1 MQSQATIGDPPMRDL
16 YEVLGVDRQ
25 ASASDLKKAYYKL
38 AKQYH
43 PDHNPNDKAAEDKF
57 KEASNA
63 YQVLSDDDQ
72 RARYDR
78 FGFDGIRGANGAGA
92 GSGFSSVE
100 DIFSAFGDLFGD
112 FFGGRS
118 SGGRRQSR
126 GADLRV
132 DLGLSFSEAVWGVSK
147 EVKVSREIACTTC
160 NATGA
165 APGSKAD
172 TCGACRGKGQVV
184 HAQGFFM
191 VQTTCPQCRGAG
203 KVIKDPCTDCRGR
216 GTKPETSTLT
226 VTVPAG
232 VDDGQTLRLAGKGET
247 GPGGTG
253 HLYVV
258 LHVQGDE
265 RFRRDGEDI
274 LTEMPVSFVKAA
286 LGGELEVYTLDD
298 NCNGSAT
305 VELKPG
311 TQPGDVIVRRGQGI
325 PRVGESGRGDHVI
338 QLKVE
343 IPKKLSAKQEEL
355 MRALAT
361 ELGEDVKEKRGLFGR
376 KK

>member
-1 MQSQATIGDPPMRDL
+1 MRDL

-25 ASASDLKKAYYKL
+25 ASAGDLKKAYYRL
-38 AKQYH
+38 AKKYH
-43 PDHNPNDKAAEDKF
+43 PDHNPDDKDAEDKF
-57 KEASNA
+57 KEAANA
-63 YQVLSDDDQ
+63 YQILSDDDQ

-78 FGFDGIRGANGAGA
+78 FGFDGIRGATGG
-92 GSGFSSVE
+92 GGGGGFTNAD

-118 SGGRRQSR
+118 SGRRAAPR
-126 GADLRV
+126 GADLRL
-132 DLGLSFSEAVWGVSK
+132 DLGLTFPEAVWGTTK
-147 EVKVSREIACTTC
+147 EVKVSRQVACGTC
-160 NATGA
+160 NASGA
-165 APGSKAD
+165 KPGSKPE
-172 TCGACRGKGQVV
+172 TCATCQGKGQVV

-203 KVIKDPCTDCRGR
+203 KAIKDPCEDCRGR
-216 GTKPETSTLT
+216 GTKAESSTLT

-232 VDDGQTLRLAGKGET
+232 VDDGQTLRLANKGET
-247 GPGGTG
+247 APGGTAG

-265 RFRRDGEDI
+265 RFKRDGDDI
-274 LTEMPVSFVKAA
+274 LTEMPVSFIKAA
-286 LGGELEVYTLDD
+286 LGGELEVHTLDD
-298 NCNGSAT
+298 NCNGTAT

-311 TQPGDVIVRRGQGI
+311 TQPGDVLVRRGQGV

-338 QLKVE
+338 QFKVE
-343 IPKKLSAKQEEL
+343 IPKKLSGKQEALLREL
-355 MRALAT
+355 AA
-361 ELGEDVKEKRGLFGR
+361 ELGEDVAGKRGFLGR

>member
-1 MQSQATIGDPPMRDL
+1 MRDL
-16 YEVLGVDRQ
+16 YEVLGVERGASQ
-25 ASASDLKKAYYKL
+25 ADLKKAYRRL
-38 AKQYH
+38 AQQFH
-43 PDHNPNDKAAEDKF
+43 PDKCPDDKSAEDKF
-57 KEASNA
+57 KEAANA
-63 YQVLSDDDQ
+63 YQILSDDEQ
-72 RARYDR
+72 RAVYDR
-78 FGFDGIRGANGAGA
+78 YGFDGLRGRGPG
-92 GSGFSSVE
+92 GPGPGFSNVE

-118 SGGRRQSR
+118 SGGRRSPR

-132 DLGLSFSEAVWGVSK
+132 DLGLTFAEAVWGSTK
-147 EVKVSREIACTTC
+147 EVKVTRDIACAGC
-160 NATGA
+160 NGSGA
-165 APGSKAD
+165 APGSKPEMCR
-172 TCGACRGKGQVV
+172 TCNGKGQVV

-203 KVIKDPCTDCRGR
+203 KAIKDPCTDCRGR
-216 GTKPETSTLT
+216 GVKGETSTLT

-232 VDDGQTLRLAGKGET
+232 VDDGQTLRLAGKGEVVA
-247 GPGGTG
+247 GGAAG

-265 RFRRDGEDI
+265 RFKRDGDDV
-274 LTEMPVSFVKAA
+274 LTEIPVSFVKAA
-286 LGGELEVYTLDD
+286 LGGEVDIYTLED
-298 NCNGSAT
+298 NCTGNAT

-338 QLKVE
+338 LMKVE
-343 IPKKLSAKQEEL
+343 IPRKLTQRQEEL
-355 MRALAT
+355 MRELAT
-361 ELGEDVKEKRGLFGR
+361 DLGEGVKAEKRGLFGR

>member
-1 MQSQATIGDPPMRDL
+1 MRDL

-25 ASASDLKKAYYKL
+25 VNASDLKKAYYRL

-43 PDHNPNDKAAEDKF
+43 PDHNPNDKEAEDKF

-63 YQVLSDDDQ
+63 YQILSDDDQ

-78 FGFDGIRGANGAGA
+78 FGFDGIRASGAGGA
-92 GSGFSSVE
+92 SGFSNVE

-118 SGGRRQSR
+118 SGRRQPR
-126 GADLRV
+126 GADLRI
-132 DLGLSFSEAVWGVSK
+132 DLGLTFAEAVWGVTK
-147 EVKVSREIACTTC
+147 EVKVTREVACATC
-160 NATGA
+160 SASGA
-165 APGSKAD
+165 APGSKPERCP
-172 TCGACRGKGQVV
+172 TCNGKGQVV

-191 VQTTCPQCRGAG
+191 VQTVCPQCRGAG
-203 KVIKDPCTDCRGR
+203 KAIKEPCEDCRGR
-216 GTKPETSTLT
+216 GTRPETSTLS

-232 VDDGQTLRLAGKGET
+232 VDDGQTLRLAGKGESV
-247 GPGGTG
+247 PGGTTG

-265 RFRRDGEDI
+265 RFRREEADV

-298 NCNGSAT
+298 NCTGTAT
-305 VELKPG
+305 IELKAG
-311 TQPGDVIVRRGQGI
+311 MQPGEVVVRKGQGI
-325 PRVGESGRGDHVI
+325 PRLSGEGRGDHVVM
-338 QLKVE
+338 LKVE
-343 IPKKLSAKQEEL
+343 IPKRLTSKQEEL
-355 MRALAT
+355 LRELAN
-361 ELGEDVKEKRGLFGR
+361 ELGENVREKRGLFGR

>member
-1 MQSQATIGDPPMRDL
+1 MRDL

-25 ASASDLKKAYYKL
+25 ASASDLKKAYYRL
-38 AKQYH
+38 AKKYH
-43 PDHNPNDKAAEDKF
+43 PDVNPGDKAAEDNF
-57 KEASNA
+57 KEAANA
-63 YQVLSDDDQ
+63 YQILSDEDQ

-78 FGFDGIRGANGAGA
+78 YGFDGIRGNGGGGGGAG
-92 GSGFSSVE
+92 FSNVE

-112 FFGGRS
+112 FFGGRTS
-118 SGGRRQSR
+118 GRRGPPR

-132 DLGLSFSEAVWGVSK
+132 DLGLTFAEAVWGTTKDVQ
-147 EVKVSREIACTTC
+147 VTRQVACGTC

-165 APGSKAD
+165 KPGSKPE
-172 TCGACRGKGQVV
+172 TCSTCQGKGQVV

-191 VQTTCPQCRGAG
+191 VQTVCPHCRGAG
-203 KVIKDPCTDCRGR
+203 KTINDPCADCRGR
-216 GTKPETSTLT
+216 GTRPESTTLS

-232 VDDGQTLRLAGKGET
+232 VDDGQTLRLANKGET
-247 GPGGTG
+247 APGGTTG

-265 RFRRDGEDI
+265 RFKRDGDDV

-286 LGGELEVYTLDD
+286 LGGEIEVYTLDD
-298 NCNGSAT
+298 GCNGTAT
-305 VELKPG
+305 IELKPG
-311 TQPGDVIVRRGQGI
+311 TQPGDVMVRRGQGI
-325 PRVGESGRGDHVI
+325 PHVGESGRGDQVI
-338 QLKVE
+338 QFKVD
-343 IPKKLSAKQEEL
+343 IPKKLTAKQEEL
-355 MRALAT
+355 LRQLAA

>member
-1 MQSQATIGDPPMRDL
+1 MRDL

-25 ASASDLKKAYYKL
+25 ATASDLKKAYYRL

-63 YQVLSDDDQ
+63 YQILCDEDQ
-72 RARYDR
+72 RSAYDR
-78 FGFDGIRGANGAGA
+78 FGFEGLRGSGGGAG
-92 GSGFSSVE
+92 GGGFSNVE

-118 SGGRRQSR
+118 GGRRGQPR

-132 DLGLSFSEAVWGVSK
+132 DLSLTFPEAVWGATK
-147 EVKVSREIACTTC
+147 EVKVTRQIGCTTC
-160 NATGA
+160 SATGA
-165 APGSKAD
+165 KPGSKPETCQ
-172 TCGACRGKGQVV
+172 TCGGKGQVV
-184 HAQGFFM
+184 HSQGFFM
-191 VQTTCPQCRGAG
+191 VQTVCPHCRGAG
-203 KVIKDPCTDCRGR
+203 KAIKDPCEDCRGR
-216 GTKPETSTLT
+216 GTKPESTTLS

-232 VDDGQTLRLAGKGET
+232 VDDGQTLRLANKGET
-247 GPGGTG
+247 APGGTTG

-265 RFRRDGEDI
+265 RFRREGDDI

-286 LGGELEVYTLDD
+286 LGGEIDVYTLEDQ
-298 NCNGSAT
+298 CNGTAT
-305 VELKPG
+305 VKLEPG
-311 TQPGDVIVRRGQGI
+311 TQPGDVMVRRGHGI
-325 PRVGESGRGDHVI
+325 PRVGEAGRGDQVI
-338 QLKVE
+338 QFKVE

-355 MRALAT
+355 LRQLAT
-361 ELGEDVKEKRGLFGR
+361 ELGEDVKAEKRGLFG
-376 KK
+376 KKR